1 MPQTFDWDKARE
13 VGEGGGGGGWWGG
26 GGVEMNVPRG
36 STLPVRL
43 AFQDLY
49 MPRQARMVTFKM
61 VYAPSPASSILPIEH
76 SCWTQGHVQLWV
88 TIAAEEACVRVL
100 AGPRGVNH
108 CKCGLRTHVAAAAFP
123 QGISAPFWASACC
136 CERQLLPCSISQVP
150 MHQQSCT
157 STPCCHAIHSKFCKL
172 T

>member
-1 MPQTFDWDKARE
+1 MGPER
-13 VGEGGGGGGWWGG
+13 GGGFRGGGQGR
-26 GGVEMNVPRG
+26 GVRVKVPRG
-36 STLPVRL
+36 ATLPVRL
-43 AFQDLY
+43 ALQDLY

-61 VYAPSPASSILPIEH
+61 VYAPSPASPILPIEH

-136 CERQLLPCSISQVP
+136 GERQLLPCSISQVP